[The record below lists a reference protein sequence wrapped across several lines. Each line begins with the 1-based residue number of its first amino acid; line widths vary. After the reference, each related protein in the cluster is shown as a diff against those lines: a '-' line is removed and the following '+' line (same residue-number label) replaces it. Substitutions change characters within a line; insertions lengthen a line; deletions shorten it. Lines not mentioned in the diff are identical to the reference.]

1 MSKDSSLLPS
11 DESFP
16 PHLQDLA
23 PLTITDGIF
32 ARLEHSQRG
41 AVQEDHSHRQ
51 ALEPAEIEITH
62 RDLCIHPLDCPLSSF
77 PAPMTPSTL
86 SLSRLSE

>member
-1 MSKDSSLLPS
+1 METVKGVRR
-11 DESFP
+11 DESLPP

-51 ALEPAEIEITH
+51 ALEPAEIQITH
-62 RDLCIHPLDCPLSSF
+62 RDQCILST
-77 PAPMTPSTL
+77 ALPSL
-86 SLSRLSE
+86 PFLRPIDSIHSSLSHLSE